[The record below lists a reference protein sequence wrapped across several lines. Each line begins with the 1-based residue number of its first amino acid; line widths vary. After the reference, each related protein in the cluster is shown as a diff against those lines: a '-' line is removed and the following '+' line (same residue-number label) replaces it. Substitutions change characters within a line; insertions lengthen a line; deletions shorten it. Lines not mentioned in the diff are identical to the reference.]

1 MSQNMSYGDPLPTP
15 QSVISGKQYRLTV
28 LTPGLVR
35 LEYSPDGEF
44 EDRASTFAVNRRLP
58 KPDCRFKVVG
68 DGVELVTERMR
79 VFYDGKAF
87 SPSGLHVVLVK
98 KSKSILELVL
108 TG

>member
-1 MSQNMSYGDPLPTP
+1 MSYGDPLPTP
-15 QSVISGKQYRLTV
+15 ESVISGKQYRLTV

-58 KPDCRFKVVG
+58 KPECRFKVVG

-98 KSKSILELVL
+98 KSKSFSVVVL
-108 TG
+108 IM

>member
-1 MSQNMSYGDPLPTP
+1 MAQSMTYGDPLPTP
-15 QSVISGKQYRLTV
+15 ESVISGKQYRLTV

-44 EDRASTFAVNRRLP
+44 EDRASTFAVNRKLT
-58 KPDCRFKVVG
+58 KPECRFKVVG

-87 SPSGLHVVLVK
+87 TPSGLHVVLVK
-98 KSKSILELVL
+98 KSELDPL
-108 TG
+108 IGW